1 MYVIFRVKQK
11 VKQTKITTKS
21 HTFFRLQKIAP
32 QGETNLFKVGMI
44 IEEYKKHNRC

>member
-21 HTFFRLQKIAP
+21 HTFLD
-32 QGETNLFKVGMI
+32 
-44 IEEYKKHNRC
+44 YKKLHPKGKQTYLR